1 METETEKKIV
11 LAIFAHADDELN
23 CIGTLAN
30 YADDG
35 HMVYLAFLTKGENS
49 STVKGNSEEIVKKR
63 KEHTEK
69 IENLIGVKVR
79 YLDFEDSNIAY
90 TVENGY
96 KIAELIKEIRP
107 QIMITWSKYESV
119 GGGHPDHR
127 NCADL
132 VRDAT
137 SYARYKRNGSNFPPH
152 RERIDFYTYVD
163 FSSNNNTQLVYVDV
177 SHQAERINDFIDIY
191 REAYGEWPVGEF
203 KQGSMTMNG
212 LQARVKLAE
221 VFRLVMRGTPVG
233 KFLN

>member
-1 METETEKKIV
+1 MKTETDKKTV
-11 LAIFAHADDELN
+11 LAIFAHADDELG
-23 CIGTLAN
+23 CVGTLAN

-35 HMVYLAFLTKGENS
+35 HNVYLAFLTKGENS
-49 STVKGNSEEIVKKR
+49 TTVEGNSEEVVRKR
-63 KEHTEK
+63 KIHTEK
-69 IENLIGVKVR
+69 IENLIGVKVK

-96 KIAELIKEIRP
+96 KVAELIKEIQP
-107 QIMITWSKYESV
+107 HIIITWGKYESV

-163 FSSNNNTQLVYVDV
+163 FTSNNNTRLKFIDV
-177 SHQAERINDFIDIY
+177 THQQDRIKDFIDIY
-191 REAYGEWPVGEF
+191 IEAYGDWPVGDF
-203 KQGSMTMNG
+203 KQSSMVQNG
-212 LQARVKLAE
+212 LLAGVKFAE
-221 VFRLVMRGTPVG
+221 VFRLVMRGSSVG
-233 KFLN
+233 KLFT